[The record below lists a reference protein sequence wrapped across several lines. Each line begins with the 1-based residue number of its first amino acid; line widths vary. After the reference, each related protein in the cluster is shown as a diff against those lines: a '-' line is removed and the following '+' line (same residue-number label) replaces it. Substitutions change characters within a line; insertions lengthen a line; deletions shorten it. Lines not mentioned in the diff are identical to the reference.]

1 MNDAFELGPGPW
13 LSGPLNP
20 PHTLIAMPVN
30 RYPLFGSRRLLSL
43 IPPDAGV
50 ELAYGAPADLV
61 RFRMYLIHGAN
72 FNDPPAWRFPSYET
86 LKTSGRS

>member
-1 MNDAFELGPGPW
+1 MNDMLPERGGGIPMQSA
-13 LSGPLNP
+13 
-20 PHTLIAMPVN
+20 PVD
-30 RYPLFGSRRLLSL
+30 RSEIRR
-43 IPPDAGV
+43 PYAGV
-50 ELAYGAPADLV
+50 ELVYGAAEDLV

>member
-1 MNDAFELGPGPW
+1 MNDI
-13 LSGPLNP
+13 PLERGGGVPMQSAPVKRPEIIP
-20 PHTLIAMPVN
+20 PH
-30 RYPLFGSRRLLSL
+30 
-43 IPPDAGV
+43 AGV
-50 ELAYGAPADLV
+50 ELVYGAAEDLV